1 MNVLS
6 DMTTL
11 RGGKYRILRPL
22 GHGSFGVTYLATA
35 KFVVKG
41 TLGEMETEVKVA
53 VKEFF
58 MGDTTH
64 VRQTEAAWRARAEA
78 SLPTTARSSDA
89 RQRICLS

>member
-1 MNVLS
+1 MFYAGMEKHKYMTVKGNLIFKRMNVLS
-6 DMTTL
+6 NMTTL
-11 RGGKYRILRPL
+11 RDGKYRILRPL

-58 MGDTTH
+58 MGD
-64 VRQTEAAWRARAEA
+64 
-78 SLPTTARSSDA
+78 P
-89 RQRICLS
+89 